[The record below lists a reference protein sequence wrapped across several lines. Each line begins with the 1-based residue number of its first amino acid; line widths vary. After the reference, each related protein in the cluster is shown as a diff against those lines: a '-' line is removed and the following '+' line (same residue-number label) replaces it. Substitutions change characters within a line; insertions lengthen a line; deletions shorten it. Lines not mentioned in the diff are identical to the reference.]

1 MNDEQVQEPNRAENE
16 ETVLAEQSEQQ
27 MRNLCPTDELRSTI

>member
-16 ETVLAEQSEQQ
+16 DIILAEQLEQQ
-27 MRNLCPTDELRSTI
+27 MRNMCSDELRSSI